1 MTGEQRSPVLFLVR
15 IIGILLLI
23 IGALLFSSGAFL
35 HFAGG
40 RATQRYRSSA
50 GELLRAFSKQDQL
63 YFSYAR
69 VAVHTGQAIKVMS
82 MFVFVAGGFV
92 LWAPHVFCYAVVR
105 MRREGEIR
113 AQQESNL
120 QPTD

>member
-1 MTGEQRSPVLFLVR
+1 MTGEHRSPVLFLVR

-23 IGALLFSSGAFL
+23 IGALLFSTGAFL
-35 HFAGG
+35 HFVGG
-40 RATQRYRSSA
+40 RATQRYQSSA
-50 GELLRAFSKQDQL
+50 GELLRAFSRQDQT

-69 VAVHTGQAIKVMS
+69 VTVHVGQAIKVMGI
-82 MFVFVAGGFV
+82 FVFAAGGFV

-105 MRREGEIR
+105 MRREGKIC